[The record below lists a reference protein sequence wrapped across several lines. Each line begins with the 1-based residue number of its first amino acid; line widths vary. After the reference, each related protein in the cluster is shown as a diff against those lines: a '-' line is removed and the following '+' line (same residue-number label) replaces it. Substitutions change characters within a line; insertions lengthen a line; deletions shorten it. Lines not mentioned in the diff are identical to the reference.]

1 MAKVGVQRATELTGK
16 SKSTIQRAMNTGKL
30 SIEVD
35 NGRRLIDVS
44 ELERVY
50 GIQNGSTN
58 GQGATPPSAT
68 PSYEMELL
76 KAKHALETDRLG
88 LQVKI
93 LEEQLDAAN
102 DQIADLKVQRDMWQK
117 QAQQVLLTSQ
127 QSQQQA
133 DARIEEMKKREEAR
147 AKAMQ
152 MRRQQEIQRQKAIH
166 ASNQNMAQAKNNAN
180 NSLFSALFTK
190 KKKKAS

>member
-16 SKSTIQRAMNTGKL
+16 SKSTIQRAMNNGKL
-30 SIEVD
+30 SYDME

-50 GIQNGSTN
+50 GIQQSSMNTGDAP
-58 GQGATPPSAT
+58 QAAT
-68 PSYEMELL
+68 PSYENELL
-76 KAKHALETDRLG
+76 KAKHALEVDRLSMQ
-88 LQVKI
+88 LKV

-102 DQIADLKVQRDMWQK
+102 DQINDLKMQRDMWQK

-133 DARIEEMKKREEAR
+133 DARINEMKQREEAR
-147 AKAMQ
+147 AKAMH
-152 MRRQQEIQRQKAIH
+152 MKRQQEMQKQKAIK
-166 ASNQNMAQAKNNAN
+166 ASNQNQTHAQAN